1 MQGLI
6 AGNMN
11 EPYRQNKTE
20 TAGNKQNRSKTGTA
34 GRRQSKT
41 GARQGVEYSRT
52 ASGFAAEDGVQ
63 YDVSSGRSRVAQLLS
78 EQYGGADMYNTSVP
92 KSGQSEA
99 AMGKTTED
107 ADTSVPKNGHT
118 KRGSASTNTSAINTG
133 AVLKNGQTS
142 DADLTMSGDEQDQN
156 GETMPWDDISEQDME
171 SDLSYLE
178 DMLKR
183 LQESRRNA
191 SKNKTNT
198 KKALSYSYRRVSAAI
213 MRAKTQIQA
222 GNALSS
228 AKSELASLKRKA
240 GSGQYK
246 DEEIQIAVNHANKM
260 IRAARKKVANMKL
273 EEMHKQHDDGAVRG
287 GKQKT
292 EAIKKTK
299 AVRENTSEKAKLDK
313 QMELMKKRLKQL
325 SEAEKNGHRRSE
337 NYELLQADMEYLK
350 KKIDLMRQEQ
360 NGTSDD
366 NEQNTIDA
374 ATTGATGTTETTT
387 AVGTA
392 SEAAADT
399 GASAAELAQ
408 QGMEAT
414 ASGGEAGL

>member
-20 TAGNKQNRSKTGTA
+20 TAGNKQSRSKTGTA

-41 GARQGVEYSRT
+41 GAQQGAEYSQT

-99 AMGKTTED
+99 TT
-107 ADTSVPKNGHT
+107 P
-118 KRGSASTNTSAINTG
+118 
-133 AVLKNGQTS
+133 QTS
-142 DADLTMSGDEQDQN
+142 DADRTMSGDEQDQN

-178 DMLKR
+178 NMLKR

-191 SKNKTNT
+191 SKNKTST
-198 KKALSYSYRRVSAAI
+198 KRALSYSYRRVSAAI

-273 EEMHKQHDDGAVRG
+273 EEMHKQHDDGTVRG
-287 GKQKT
+287 RKQKT

-350 KKIDLMRQEQ
+350 KKIDLMRHEQ

-366 NEQNTIDA
+366 NAQNTIDA
-374 ATTGATGTTETTT
+374 ATTDATGTTETATT
-387 AVGTA
+387 VGTA

-414 ASGGEAGL
+414 AAGGEAGL

>member
-1 MQGLI
+1 MNEKAYKEDSVREDEKMQGLI

-20 TAGNKQNRSKTGTA
+20 TAGNKQSRSKTGTA

-41 GARQGVEYSRT
+41 GAQQGAEYSQT

-99 AMGKTTED
+99 TT
-107 ADTSVPKNGHT
+107 P
-118 KRGSASTNTSAINTG
+118 
-133 AVLKNGQTS
+133 QTS
-142 DADLTMSGDEQDQN
+142 DADRTMSGDEQDQN

-178 DMLKR
+178 NMLKR

-191 SKNKTNT
+191 SKNKTST
-198 KKALSYSYRRVSAAI
+198 KRALSYSYRRVSAAI

-273 EEMHKQHDDGAVRG
+273 EEMHKQHDDGTVRG
-287 GKQKT
+287 RKQKT

-350 KKIDLMRQEQ
+350 KKIDLMRHEQ

-366 NEQNTIDA
+366 NAQNTIDA
-374 ATTGATGTTETTT
+374 ATTDATGTTETATT
-387 AVGTA
+387 VGTA

-414 ASGGEAGL
+414 AAGGEAGL

>member
-1 MQGLI
+1 MRGMI

-11 EPYRQNKTE
+11 EPYRS
-20 TAGNKQNRSKTGTA
+20 ARA
-34 GRRQSKT
+34 GRKLQASN
-41 GARQGVEYSRT
+41 GAQQGAEYSQT

-78 EQYGGADMYNTSVP
+78 EQYGGADMYNVSVP
-92 KSGQSEA
+92 KSGQSKGA
-99 AMGKTTED
+99 TANTTED
-107 ADTSVPKNGHT
+107 ADTSVPK
-118 KRGSASTNTSAINTG
+118 S
-133 AVLKNGQTS
+133 GQS
-142 DADLTMSGDEQDQN
+142 DADDLTMTGDEQAQN
-156 GETMPWDDISEQDME
+156 GKSMPWDDISEQDME

-178 DMLKR
+178 NMLKR
-183 LQESRRNA
+183 LQESRKNA

-273 EEMHKQHDDGAVRG
+273 EEMHKQHDDGTVRG
-287 GKQKT
+287 RKQKT

-299 AVRENTSEKAKLDK
+299 PVRENTSEKAKLDK

-337 NYELLQADMEYLK
+337 NYDLLQADMEYLK
-350 KKIDLMRQEQ
+350 KKIDLMRHEQ

-374 ATTGATGTTETTT
+374 AMTEAVGTTETTAMT
-387 AVGTA
+387 GTA

-399 GASAAELAQ
+399 GASAAELAR

-414 ASGGEAGL
+414 AAVD

>member
-1 MQGLI
+1 MILRNRDVNEKAYKEDSVREDEKMQGLI

-20 TAGNKQNRSKTGTA
+20 TAGNKQSRSKTGTV

-41 GARQGVEYSRT
+41 GAQQGAEYSQT

-99 AMGKTTED
+99 TT
-107 ADTSVPKNGHT
+107 P
-118 KRGSASTNTSAINTG
+118 
-133 AVLKNGQTS
+133 QTS
-142 DADLTMSGDEQDQN
+142 DADRTMSGDEQDQN

-178 DMLKR
+178 NMLKR

-191 SKNKTNT
+191 SKNKTST
-198 KKALSYSYRRVSAAI
+198 KRALSYSYRRVSAAI

-273 EEMHKQHDDGAVRG
+273 EEMHKQHDDGTVRG
-287 GKQKT
+287 RKQKT

-350 KKIDLMRQEQ
+350 KKIDLMRHEQ

-366 NEQNTIDA
+366 NAQNTIDA
-374 ATTGATGTTETTT
+374 ATTDATGTTETATT
-387 AVGTA
+387 VGTA

-414 ASGGEAGL
+414 AAGGEAGL

>member
-1 MQGLI
+1 MRGMI

-11 EPYRQNKTE
+11 EPYRST
-20 TAGNKQNRSKTGTA
+20 RA
-34 GRRQSKT
+34 GRKLQASN
-41 GARQGVEYSRT
+41 GAQQGAEYSQT

-78 EQYGGADMYNTSVP
+78 EQYGGADMYNVSVP
-92 KSGQSEA
+92 KSAQGEA
-99 AMGKTTED
+99 TIAKTTEGT
-107 ADTSVPKNGHT
+107 DTSVPQNGHT
-118 KRGSASTNTSAINTG
+118 KKDTASTNTSVIHSG
-133 AVLKNGQTS
+133 AMSKNGQTS
-142 DADLTMSGDEQDQN
+142 DGSDLTMSEDEQDQN

-178 DMLKR
+178 NMLKR
-183 LQESRRNA
+183 LQESRKNA

-213 MRAKTQIQA
+213 MRAKTRIQA

-273 EEMHKQHDDGAVRG
+273 EEMHKQHDDGTVRG
-287 GKQKT
+287 RKQKT

-313 QMELMKKRLKQL
+313 QMELMKKRLKQF

-350 KKIDLMRQEQ
+350 KKIDLMRHEQ

-374 ATTGATGTTETTT
+374 AMTEAVGTTETMAMT
-387 AVGTA
+387 GTA

-399 GASAAELAQ
+399 SASAAELAQ

-414 ASGGEAGL
+414 AAVD

>member
-1 MQGLI
+1 MRGMI

-11 EPYRQNKTE
+11 EPYRS
-20 TAGNKQNRSKTGTA
+20 ARA
-34 GRRQSKT
+34 GRKLQASN
-41 GARQGVEYSRT
+41 GAQQGAEYSQT

-78 EQYGGADMYNTSVP
+78 EQYGGADMYNVSVP
-92 KSGQSEA
+92 KSAQGEA
-99 AMGKTTED
+99 TIAKTTKGT
-107 ADTSVPKNGHT
+107 DTSVPQNGHT
-118 KRGSASTNTSAINTG
+118 KKDTASTNTSIIHSG
-133 AVLKNGQTS
+133 AVSKNGQTS
-142 DADLTMSGDEQDQN
+142 DGSDLTMSEDEQAQN
-156 GETMPWDDISEQDME
+156 GKSMPWDDISEQDME

-178 DMLKR
+178 NMLKR
-183 LQESRRNA
+183 LQESRKNA

-213 MRAKTQIQA
+213 MRAKTRIQA

-273 EEMHKQHDDGAVRG
+273 EEMHKQHDDGTVRG
-287 GKQKT
+287 RKQKT

-313 QMELMKKRLKQL
+313 QMELMKKRFK
-325 SEAEKNGHRRSE
+325 
-337 NYELLQADMEYLK
+337 
-350 KKIDLMRQEQ
+350 
-360 NGTSDD
+360 
-366 NEQNTIDA
+366 A
-374 ATTGATGTTETTT
+374 AFRGGKERTPP
-387 AVGTA
+387 VGKLR
-392 SEAAADT
+392 
-399 GASAAELAQ
+399 ASAGGYGIFKENDRSD
-408 QGMEAT
+408 
-414 ASGGEAGL
+414 AS

>member
-20 TAGNKQNRSKTGTA
+20 TAGNKQSRSKTGTA

-41 GARQGVEYSRT
+41 GAQQGVEYSQT

-99 AMGKTTED
+99 AT
-107 ADTSVPKNGHT
+107 P
-118 KRGSASTNTSAINTG
+118 
-133 AVLKNGQTS
+133 QTS

-191 SKNKTNT
+191 SKNKTST
-198 KKALSYSYRRVSAAI
+198 KRALSYSYRRVSAAI

-273 EEMHKQHDDGAVRG
+273 EEMHKQHDDGTVRG
-287 GKQKT
+287 RKQKT

-366 NEQNTIDA
+366 NAQNTIDA
-374 ATTGATGTTETTT
+374 ATTEASGTTETTT

>member
-1 MQGLI
+1 MQGMI
-6 AGNMN
+6 AGNIN
-11 EPYRQNKTE
+11 GQYNSTR
-20 TAGNKQNRSKTGTA
+20 A
-34 GRRQSKT
+34 GRKQPMSN
-41 GARQGVEYSRT
+41 GARQGAKGVEYSQT
-52 ASGFAAEDGVQ
+52 ASGFTAEDGVQ

-99 AMGKTTED
+99 ATPKTTEST
-107 ADTSVPKNGHT
+107 DTSVPKNGHT
-118 KRGSASTNTSAINTG
+118 KKGAASTNTSAIYTG
-133 AVLKNGQTS
+133 VVSKNGQTS
-142 DADLTMSGDEQDQN
+142 DAADLTMSEDEQDQN

-178 DMLKR
+178 NMLKR
-183 LQESRRNA
+183 LQESRKNA
-191 SKNKTNT
+191 SKNKTST
-198 KKALSYSYRRVSAAI
+198 KRALSYSYRRVSAAI
-213 MRAKTQIQA
+213 MRAKTRIQA

-260 IRAARKKVANMKL
+260 IRAARKKMANMKL
-273 EEMHKQHDDGAVRG
+273 EEMHKQHDDGTVRG
-287 GKQKT
+287 RKQKT
-292 EAIKKTK
+292 EAVKKTK

-350 KKIDLMRQEQ
+350 KKIDLMRHEQ

-374 ATTGATGTTETTT
+374 VTTDATGTTETTT
-387 AVGTA
+387 TTGTA
-392 SEAAADT
+392 SEAAVDT

-408 QGMEAT
+408 QGMEA
-414 ASGGEAGL
+414 AAAGGEAGL